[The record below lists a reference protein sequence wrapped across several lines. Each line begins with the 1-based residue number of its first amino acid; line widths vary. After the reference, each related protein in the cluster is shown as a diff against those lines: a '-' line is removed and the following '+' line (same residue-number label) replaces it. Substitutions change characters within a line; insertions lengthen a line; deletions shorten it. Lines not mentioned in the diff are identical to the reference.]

1 MSHMSS
7 LVMLSDAF
15 FVPSNSSKCMHGDK
29 DLVTSVS
36 GHGKYFNSEE
46 TSVLLRQ

>member
-46 TSVLLRQ
+46 TSVL